1 MQTFDFLKS
10 ITTVPGTSGNETAV
24 AAALRDAFA
33 PYCDEAYADAMGS
46 AVAIQR
52 GTGKGPKIMIVAH
65 LDEVSLMSMEVCDD
79 GAIRFMSIGVA
90 SQIMPAQ
97 EVYVLTCEGPKFG
110 VIGAK
115 PPHLLSAEDK
125 KKPYK
130 TDELYV
136 DIGMAAD
143 EVKRLVPAG
152 TPIQLIGATTM
163 LKNNR
168 AASKTMDDRACVAIM
183 LRCAQEMKRR
193 AHDADIYYVA
203 TASEETNCLGA
214 ITSAYAIDPDMAFV
228 LDVTHGSMEGCAPG
242 DTCPIG
248 CTPFAVGP
256 NLHEKLT
263 AFIRERAERLRM
275 ETYTEVCP
283 GNTYTDAWWIQVS
296 REGVPCALV
305 SLPLKYM
312 HTSVELC
319 DLGVIEAQAH
329 LLAETISDM
338 NAGWEETL
346 CY

>member
-1 MQTFDFLKS
+1 MNTFEFIKS
-10 ITTVPGTSGNETAV
+10 ITAVPGPSGSEWPV
-24 AAALRDAFA
+24 AGALREAFA
-33 PYCDEAYADAMGS
+33 PYCDEANVDAMGS
-46 AVAIQR
+46 MIAVQR
-52 GTGKGPKIMIVAH
+52 GAGKGPKIMLCAH
-65 LDEVSLMSMEVCDD
+65 LDEVCLITTSVEKD
-79 GAIRFMSIGVA
+79 GSVRFFTLGVA
-90 SQIMPAQ
+90 RQILPAQ
-97 EVYVLTCEGPKFG
+97 EVTVLTAEGPKLG
-110 VIGAK
+110 VVGAK
-115 PPHLLSAEDK
+115 PPHLISPEARKKAYPAED
-125 KKPYK
+125 
-130 TDELYV
+130 LYI
-136 DIGMAAD
+136 DMGLAPD
-143 EVKRLVPAG
+143 EVRRLVPCG
-152 TPIQLIGATTM
+152 TPVQLTGETVM
-163 LKNNR
+163 LQNNR
-168 AASKTMDDRACVAIM
+168 AAGKTMDDRACAAIM
-183 LRCAQEMKRR
+183 LQCAKEMQRR
-193 AHDADIYYVA
+193 SHDADIYYVCSA
-203 TASEETNCLGA
+203 REEFDSMGA
-214 ITSAYAIDPDMAFV
+214 ITSAYRIEPDMAIV

-242 DTCPIG
+242 QTCPIG

-296 REGVPCALV
+296 REGVPCALM